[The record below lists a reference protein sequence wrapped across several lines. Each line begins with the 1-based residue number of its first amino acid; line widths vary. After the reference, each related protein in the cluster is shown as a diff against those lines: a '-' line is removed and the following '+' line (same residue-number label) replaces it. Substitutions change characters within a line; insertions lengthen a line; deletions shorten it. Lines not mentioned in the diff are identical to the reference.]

1 MWQRPA
7 SGVCNWLPMSG
18 PIARRSV
25 GYRTSPSS
33 TWPPIYRW
41 GMLETARTLDSR
53 YHSIQI
59 LLSSGISCVTVLK
72 YCNFLLSS
80 LGCSFKKLTLV
91 VNNTALWQLQR
102 RENVQIFALKC
113 LSADTFLVLGLG
125 LIREPKN
132 EIPKSP
138 QLNCIGV
145 NHFPGVVGAGGRP
158 EKSKHV

>member
-1 MWQRPA
+1 MRNA
-7 SGVCNWLPMSG
+7 GDG
-18 PIARRSV
+18 
-25 GYRTSPSS
+25 
-33 TWPPIYRW
+33 
-41 GMLETARTLDSR
+41 RTLDSR

-113 LSADTFLVLGLG
+113 LSTDTFLVLGLG

-138 QLNCIGV
+138 QLNCNGV
-145 NHFPGVVGAGGRP
+145 NHFPGTSEPEGGWRKANMFKKWIFCLRWGLNQFSNFHP
-158 EKSKHV
+158 RVNLTRGRGHRVSQ